1 MPELDFLI
9 DVLIFLAAAVV
20 VGPIFQRLRLSVVL
34 GYLVAGVVIGPDGLA
49 LVEESET
56 THGLAELG
64 VVFLLFTV
72 GLELSIDRLRL
83 IRWYV
88 FGLGTMQVA
97 VSGVVIGVIALLAG
111 ASVEAAIVIGGALAL
126 SSTAVVI
133 QLLSERGKLASRVG
147 RISVAV
153 LLLQDLAVVPLLV
166 LTPALADYQASLV
179 LTVPWTMLKAAVA
192 VAAMVAVGR
201 LVLRPLFRAIAVG
214 RHPEL
219 FAAVSLLVLLGMSWT
234 TSWLGLSPAV
244 GGFLAGLLLAET
256 EFRHQVAADI
266 APFRGLLL
274 GLFFMTVGMGL
285 DLDLA
290 VGNAGLVAGLAL
302 ALIVGKAVVTSG
314 LCRIGGQAWG
324 LSVHVG
330 LLLAQG
336 GEFGFIMF
344 ALAMAA
350 GILAPETGNILIV
363 AIALTM
369 AATPLLAALGHRVD
383 RSLGAHARRRV
394 EDVAEDSH
402 DLKDHVIIAGFGRVG
417 QSVGKTLT
425 AAGIAFVAVEF
436 EPTRV
441 AEARAQG
448 LPVFY
453 GDATRAQMMEAL
465 GAARARAVVVIMDN
479 ATAAERTV
487 HLLHQRYPSL
497 HILVR
502 ARDNQHRRRLEA
514 AGASAI
520 VHETYEM
527 SLQLGSNL
535 LRRLGTAEDKVA
547 EIIDEHRADDYARL
561 SDVILPV
568 VAASATDEPE
578 QDGPGSDSDSRR
590 NS

>member
-1 MPELDFLI
+1 MPDLDFLV

-20 VGPIFQRLRLSVVL
+20 VGPIFQRLRFSVVL
-34 GYLVAGVVIGPDGLA
+34 GYLVAGIVIGADGLA
-49 LVEESET
+49 LVEDSST

-72 GLELSIDRLRL
+72 GLELSIDRLKL

-88 FGLGTMQVA
+88 FGLGTLQVV
-97 VSGVVIGVIALLAG
+97 VSGVVIGMIASLAG
-111 ASVEAAIVIGGALAL
+111 ASVEASIVIGGALAL

-133 QLLSERGKLASRVG
+133 QLLSERGEMASRVG

-166 LTPALADYQASLV
+166 LTPSLADHEASLV

-201 LVLRPLFRAIAVG
+201 LVLRPLFRTIAVG

-219 FAAVSLLVLLGMSWT
+219 FAAVTLLVLLGMSWS
-234 TSWLGLSPAV
+234 TSRLGLSAAV

-256 EFRHQVAADI
+256 EFRHHVAADI

-285 DLDLA
+285 DIGLAIDNVVLVVGLA
-290 VGNAGLVAGLAL
+290 V
-302 ALIVGKAVVTSG
+302 ALIIGKTVVTTA
-314 LCRIGGQAWG
+314 LCRAGGQAWG
-324 LSVHVG
+324 PSVHVG
-330 LLLAQG
+330 LILAQG

-350 GILAPETGNILIV
+350 GILVPETGGILI
-363 AIALTM
+363 ATIALTM
-369 AATPLLAALGHRVD
+369 AATPVLAALGHRVD
-383 RSLGAHARRRV
+383 RRLGVHAKRRV
-394 EDVAEDSH
+394 EDIAEDGH
-402 DLKDHVIIAGFGRVG
+402 DLKDHVIVAGFGRVG
-417 QSVGKTLT
+417 QSVGKTL
-425 AAGIAFVAVEF
+425 AAANIPYVAVEF
-436 EPTRV
+436 ETTRV
-441 AEARAQG
+441 AEARARG

-453 GDATRAQMMEAL
+453 GDATRAEMMEAL
-465 GAARARAVVVIMDN
+465 GAARARAAVVILDN
-479 ATAAERTV
+479 AEATERTV
-487 HLLHQRYPSL
+487 RQLHQRYSSL

-502 ARDNQHRRRLEA
+502 ARDNHHRRRREA
-514 AGASAI
+514 DGASAI

-527 SLQLGSNL
+527 SLQLGSNI
-535 LRRLGTAEDKVA
+535 LRRFGTAEDKVA
-547 EIIDEHRADDYARL
+547 EILNEYRAGDYALL

-568 VAASATDEPE
+568 VDPNGTDEPE
-578 QDGPGSDSDSRR
+578 KSGSDADKP